1 MQITIPCAEET
12 SELSVSIAD
21 DANLLVDLELILPQP
36 VWHQTTFWFCTWVQ
50 DTYPDGLGREY
61 FVPEEILHRIKGVFN
76 ACEQFVILVSLK
88 HDKFSL

>member
-36 VWHQTTFWFCTWVQ
+36 VWHQTTF
-50 DTYPDGLGREY
+50 
-61 FVPEEILHRIKGVFN
+61 
-76 ACEQFVILVSLK
+76 
-88 HDKFSL
+88 